1 MRKIA
6 VIVLLSLVFGMV
18 QPAFAA
24 DVDCGGIT
32 VIIVLDGVGVAATA
46 ATGGLA
52 LIPIALFFL
61 ADGCGCSK

>member
-6 VIVLLSLVFGMV
+6 VMVLLSLMFGML

-32 VIIVLDGVGVAATA
+32 VIIVLGGVE
-46 ATGGLA
+46 
-52 LIPIALFFL
+52 
-61 ADGCGCSK
+61 